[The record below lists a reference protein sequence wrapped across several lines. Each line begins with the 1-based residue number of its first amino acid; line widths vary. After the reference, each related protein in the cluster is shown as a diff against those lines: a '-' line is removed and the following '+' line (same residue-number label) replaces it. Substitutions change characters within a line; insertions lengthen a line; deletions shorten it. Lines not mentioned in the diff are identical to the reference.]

1 MSYFKKKALLKWFS
15 LVATGLMVIALLM
28 LSWLYTTESG
38 LQWLAARIAQLQPQ
52 ELRLGKI
59 SGTLNTSIK
68 LAELEWQQE
77 GSKVQVTGLAV
88 DCQWLHLID
97 GLLSCD
103 SIALTTLTV
112 ENVNDEKT
120 TSLPEALPKLAK
132 VTLPIAL
139 KVKQVTIAS
148 ISYQARNA
156 KITPA
161 KNSDPATSIPSER
174 AHSASIPSA
183 NTPSASTEYNVS
195 DLVLKKLAFAGSKAS
210 VAALK
215 LTFDEHKI
223 AISGYFDMRKKWPH
237 QLAVEVL
244 GAKIL
249 GSVKSKGNITDSS
262 QLTLQL
268 QSPNQILVTSDWF
281 YNQGLFLKR
290 GILIADKQQV
300 ELASQAITLEKTK
313 ANFELNWPKLSAKLQ
328 TQARWQDFKNIQ
340 LSINTE
346 LANVVDWRA
355 STVVSLFLKDELN
368 AAQIATTLRQA
379 LPDAI
384 YQSTPAIKQS
394 WPVLASLDLAIKQ
407 GVATVKSNKLTLG
420 NLTAAIQGEFNVDN
434 PSTENFSLKGQLNGR
449 LLALNNVFELADVNA
464 SWQVE
469 QKESQWLISSQGK
482 IGKLA
487 LAKFDGKKIHWALDF
502 SEDWQGD
509 VKADS
514 LNINEFALG
523 QPLLKISGLPADH
536 KMLISATLAQNT
548 GVKLSFDGQL
558 LQQDAKPF
566 SISSDLSKAI
576 WQISNLDFKAE
587 NQQQTL
593 VLTTEQLQLSAE
605 NQRIKNLCLSG
616 SGTLCINADKQAE
629 QWSANLTF
637 EQWSMSPIFQQV
649 KHWQPTLLA
658 QPSKYPQEVQGRV
671 IGQLTLSGKG
681 QQLAEIS
688 ANLTIPN
695 FKWHSSDVQIHGQE
709 LTILSQQQQ
718 NAIAITTQWQTIN
731 TQLQVPE
738 WPAEI
743 SMPTGQMLLS
753 ITPDFTVDFDLAQTD
768 ITLSI
773 PDDSS
778 PADTPLSKHLLTVAL
793 VKLQGKWQ
801 KDKISTGLNIQLSGE
816 DEITAQFN
824 SDWPLVDSARLD
836 GDLSVNLQQFEW
848 LKQWQK
854 RIDKIEA
861 SLVQNFT
868 LAGTWREPIFT
879 GEGSLGIE
887 HLVIDE
893 YGLDIRNS
901 KVKLSSQQDRI
912 ILLGE
917 LQNPQGALTI
927 AGQAKLS
934 MPIKANLTIEGQQV
948 TLVNNNDN
956 KLIVSPM
963 LKANYQDKHLTVNGN
978 LIVDQADIK
987 IASLPKPAISVSEDQ
1002 VIVDEKNLAVKDSA
1016 LDYNISL
1023 TLSAGDNVKIN
1034 GFGLSSEIQG
1044 NLSSSL
1050 ITGQP
1055 LTLNGRLDLK
1065 EGKFEA
1071 YKQILTIEQGQL
1083 LFLGTAGNPSIQFR
1097 AVRIVDDIKVGII
1110 ADGTIHTPRLTLF
1123 SEPTMPDENVLSLL
1137 IIGRSLDALSQQ
1149 EGNALTS
1156 AAISLGVESANK
1168 LVQKI
1173 GEQLGL
1179 KDVAFTSKSGNQGT
1193 STRVDIAAKINDRLN
1208 VGYGTS
1214 IDSDS
1219 SVQAGWNIEYKLSPN
1234 ISFEAISGDEISAN
1248 INYKKQFSSTK
1259 DKDKDKDKD

>member
-1 MSYFKKKALLKWFS
+1 MSYFKKKALLKWLS
-15 LVATGLMVIALLM
+15 LAATGLMVIALLM

-59 SGTLNTSIK
+59 SGTLNTRIK
-68 LAELEWQQE
+68 LAELDWQQE
-77 GSKVQVTGLAV
+77 GSKVQMTGLSL

-97 GLLSCD
+97 RLLSCD
-103 SIALTTLTV
+103 SIALTSLAV
-112 ENVNDEKT
+112 ASVNDEKT
-120 TSLPEALPKLAK
+120 TSSPEALPKLAI
-132 VTLPIAL
+132 VTLPIAV
-139 KVKQVTIAS
+139 KVKQVTMAS
-148 ISYQARNA
+148 ISYQAMSA

-161 KNSDPATSIPSER
+161 KNSDPARISSER
-174 AHSASIPSA
+174 A
-183 NTPSASTEYNVS
+183 PSASTSSANTEYNVS
-195 DLVLKKLAFAGSKAS
+195 GLVLKKLAFARSKVS
-210 VAALK
+210 VGALK

-223 AISGYFDMRKKWPH
+223 AVSGVLDMRKKWPH
-237 QLAVEVL
+237 QLAIEVL
-244 GAKIL
+244 GAKL
-249 GSVKSKGNITDSS
+249 SGSVKSKGNITDSS

-268 QSPNQILVTSDWF
+268 QSPNQMLVTSDWF

-290 GILIADKQQV
+290 GTLIADKQQV
-300 ELASQAITLEKTK
+300 ELASQAITLEQIK
-313 ANFELNWPKLSAKLQ
+313 ANFELNWPKLSANLQ
-328 TQARWQDFKNIQ
+328 TQTSWQDFKDIQ
-340 LSINTE
+340 LTINTE

-355 STVVSLFLKDELN
+355 SSAVSLLLKNDLN
-368 AAQIATTLRQA
+368 AAQIATSLRQT
-379 LPDAI
+379 LPEAI
-384 YQSTPAIKQS
+384 DQSTPAIKQS

-420 NLTAAIQGEFNVDN
+420 NLTAAIQGEFNLDN
-434 PSTENFSLKGQLNGR
+434 PSTENFSLKGQLNGHS
-449 LLALNNVFELADVNA
+449 LVLNNAFDLADVNV

-469 QKESQWLISSQGK
+469 QQQSQWLISSQGK

-487 LAKFDGKKIHWALDF
+487 LANFDGKNIHWALDF

-509 VKADS
+509 VKADA
-514 LNINEFALG
+514 LNINEFTLE
-523 QPLLKISGLPADH
+523 QPSLKISGLPADH

-576 WQISNLDFKAE
+576 WQISKLDFKAE

-605 NQRIKNLCLSG
+605 NQRIKSLCLSG

-637 EQWSMSPIFQQV
+637 EQWSMSPIFQQI
-649 KHWQPTLLA
+649 KHWQSRLLA
-658 QPSKYPQEVQGRV
+658 QSSQYPQEVQGRV
-671 IGQLTLSGKG
+671 TGQLALSGKG
-681 QQLAEIS
+681 QQLAGIS
-688 ANLTIPN
+688 ANLTIPS
-695 FKWHSSDVQIHGQE
+695 FKWQSSDVQIHGQE
-709 LTILSQQQQ
+709 LTILSKQQ

-731 TQLQVPE
+731 TQLQLPE

-753 ITPDFTVDFDLAQTD
+753 ISPDFTVDFDLAQTD
-768 ITLSI
+768 ITLSA
-773 PDDSS
+773 PDESS
-778 PADTPLSKHLLTVAL
+778 PADTQLSKHLLTVAL
-793 VKLQGKWQ
+793 LKLQGKWQ
-801 KDKISTGLNIQLSGE
+801 KDKISTRLNIQLSGE

-854 RIDKIEA
+854 RIDKVEG

-912 ILLGE
+912 TLLGE

-963 LKANYQDKHLTVNGN
+963 LKANYQDKHLTVDGN

-1002 VIVDEKNLAVKDSA
+1002 VIVDEKILAVKDSA
-1016 LDYNISL
+1016 FDYNISL
-1023 TLSAGDNVKIN
+1023 TLSAGDDVKIS

-1071 YKQILTIEQGQL
+1071 YKQTLTIEQGQL
-1083 LFLGTAGNPSIQFR
+1083 LFLGTAANPSIQFR

-1123 SEPTMPDENVLSLL
+1123 SEPTMADENVLSLL
-1137 IIGRSLDALSQQ
+1137 ITGRNLDSLSQQ

-1179 KDVAFTSKSGNQGT
+1179 KDVAFTSKSGNNGN

-1259 DKDKDKDKD
+1259 DKDKDKDEN

>member
-1 MSYFKKKALLKWFS
+1 MSYFKKKALLKCFS
-15 LVATGLMVIALLM
+15 LVATGLMVIAVLM

-38 LQWLAARIAQLQPQ
+38 LQWLVARIAQFQPQ

-59 SGTLNTSIK
+59 SGTLNTRIK
-68 LAELEWQQE
+68 LVELDWQE
-77 GSKVQVTGLAV
+77 KGTNVQVTGLAI

-103 SIALTTLTV
+103 SIALSTLAVSSVNDAKTTL
-112 ENVNDEKT
+112 
-120 TSLPEALPKLAK
+120 SPEALFPKLAT
-132 VTLPIAL
+132 VTLPIAV
-139 KVKQVTIAS
+139 KVKQVTMAS
-148 ISYQARNA
+148 ISYQVMDAE
-156 KITPA
+156 ITPA
-161 KNSDPATSIPSER
+161 KNSNSATSIS
-174 AHSASIPSA
+174 SA
-183 NTPSASTEYNVS
+183 NTEYNVS
-195 DLVLKKLAFAGSKAS
+195 GLVLKKLAFAGSKAS
-210 VAALK
+210 VGGLK

-223 AISGYFDMRKKWPH
+223 ALSGYLDMRKKWPH

-244 GAKIL
+244 GDKL
-249 GSVKSKGNITDSS
+249 SVNVKSKGNISDSS

-268 QSPNQILVTSDWF
+268 QSPNQMLVTSDWF

-300 ELASQAITLEKTK
+300 ELANQAIALEQTK

-328 TQARWQDFKNIQ
+328 TQARWQDFKDIQ
-340 LSINTE
+340 LTINTE

-355 STVVSLFLKDELN
+355 SSAVSLLLKNELN
-368 AAQIATTLRQA
+368 AGKIVTTLRQA
-379 LPDAI
+379 LPNAI
-384 YQSTPAIKQS
+384 NQSTPAIKQS

-407 GVATVKSNKLTLG
+407 GVATVKSNNITLG
-420 NLTAAIQGEFNVDN
+420 KLTAAIQGEFNLDN
-434 PSTENFSLKGQLNGR
+434 PTTENFSLKGQLNAR
-449 LLALNNVFELADVNA
+449 SLALDSVFEVANVNA

-469 QKESQWLISSQGK
+469 QQQSEWLISSQGK

-487 LAKFDGKKIHWALDF
+487 LANFDGKNIHWALDF
-502 SEDWQGD
+502 SERWQSD

-514 LNINEFALG
+514 LNINGFNLEQL
-523 QPLLKISGLPADH
+523 LLKVSGLPTNH
-536 KMLISATLAQNT
+536 KMLISATLAQKNA
-548 GVKLSFDGQL
+548 VNLSFDGQL
-558 LQQDAKPF
+558 LQEKAKAF

-593 VLTTEQLQLSAE
+593 LLTTEQLQLSAK

-637 EQWSMSPIFQQV
+637 EQWSMSPIFQRV
-649 KHWQPTLLA
+649 KHWQSRLLA
-658 QPSKYPQEVQGRV
+658 QSSKYPQEVQGRV
-671 IGQLTLSGKG
+671 TGQLALSGKG

-688 ANLTIPN
+688 ANLTIPS
-695 FKWHSSDVQIHGQE
+695 FKWQSSDVQIQGQE
-709 LTILSQQQQ
+709 LTILSQRQQ
-718 NAIAITTQWQTIN
+718 NAIAITTQWQIIN
-731 TQLQVPE
+731 SQLKLPE

-743 SMPTGQMLLS
+743 SMPKGQMLLS

-768 ITLSI
+768 ITLRA
-773 PDDSS
+773 PDESS
-778 PADTPLSKHLLTVAL
+778 PTDTQLSKHLLRVAL

-801 KDKISTGLNIQLSGE
+801 KNKISTGLKIRLSGE

-836 GDLSVNLQQFEW
+836 GDLSVDLQQFEW

-854 RIDKIEA
+854 RIDKIEG

-879 GEGSLGIE
+879 SEGSLGIE

-901 KVKLSSQQDRI
+901 KVKLSSQQERI

-963 LKANYQDKHLTVNGN
+963 LKANYQDKHLTVDGN

-987 IASLPKPAISVSEDQ
+987 IASLPKSAISVSEDQ
-1002 VIVDEKNLAVKDSA
+1002 VIVDDKNLAEKDPA
-1016 LDYNISL
+1016 FDYNISL
-1023 TLSAGDNVKIN
+1023 TLSAGDNVKIS

-1071 YKQILTIEQGQL
+1071 YKQTLTIEQGQL
-1083 LFLGTAGNPSIQFR
+1083 LFLGTAENPSIQFR
-1097 AVRIVDDIKVGII
+1097 AVRILDDIKVGII
-1110 ADGTIHTPRLTLF
+1110 ADGTIHNPRLTLF
-1123 SEPTMPDENVLSLL
+1123 SEPVMADENILSLL
-1137 IIGRSLDALSQQ
+1137 ITGQKLDSLSQQ

-1179 KDVAFTSKSGNQGT
+1179 KDVAFTSKSGGKDN

-1259 DKDKDKDKD
+1259 DKD

>member
-1 MSYFKKKALLKWFS
+1 MSYFKKKALLKCFS
-15 LVATGLMVIALLM
+15 LVATGLMVIAVLM

-38 LQWLAARIAQLQPQ
+38 LQWLAARIAQFQPQ

-59 SGTLNTSIK
+59 SGTLNTRIK
-68 LAELEWQQE
+68 LAELDWQE
-77 GSKVQVTGLAV
+77 KGTNVQVTGLAI

-103 SIALTTLTV
+103 SIALSTLAVSSVNDAKTTL
-112 ENVNDEKT
+112 
-120 TSLPEALPKLAK
+120 SPEALFPKLAT
-132 VTLPIAL
+132 VTLPIAV
-139 KVKQVTIAS
+139 KVKQVTMAS
-148 ISYQARNA
+148 ISYQVMDAE
-156 KITPA
+156 ITPA
-161 KNSDPATSIPSER
+161 KNSDSAT
-174 AHSASIPSA
+174 SIPSA
-183 NTPSASTEYNVS
+183 NTEYNVS
-195 DLVLKKLAFAGSKAS
+195 GLVLKKLAFAGSKAS
-210 VAALK
+210 VGGLK

-223 AISGYFDMRKKWPH
+223 ALSGYLDMRKKWPH

-244 GAKIL
+244 GDKL
-249 GSVKSKGNITDSS
+249 SVNVKSKGNISDSS

-268 QSPNQILVTSDWF
+268 QSPNQMLVTSDWF

-300 ELASQAITLEKTK
+300 ELANQAIALEQTK

-328 TQARWQDFKNIQ
+328 TQARWQDFKDIQ
-340 LSINTE
+340 LTINTE

-355 STVVSLFLKDELN
+355 SSAVSLLLKNELN
-368 AAQIATTLRQA
+368 AGEIVTTLRQA
-379 LPDAI
+379 LPNAI
-384 YQSTPAIKQS
+384 NQSTPAIKQS
-394 WPVLASLDLAIKQ
+394 WPVLVSLDLAIKQ
-407 GVATVKSNKLTLG
+407 GVATVKSNNITLG
-420 NLTAAIQGEFNVDN
+420 KLTAAIQGEFNLDN
-434 PSTENFSLKGQLNGR
+434 PTTENFSLKGQLHAR
-449 LLALNNVFELADVNA
+449 SLALDSVFEVANVNA

-469 QKESQWLISSQGK
+469 QQQSEWLISSQGK

-487 LAKFDGKKIHWALDF
+487 LANLDGKNIHWALDF
-502 SEDWQGD
+502 SERWQSD

-514 LNINEFALG
+514 LNINGFNLEQL
-523 QPLLKISGLPADH
+523 LLKVFGLPANH
-536 KMLISATLAQNT
+536 KMLISATLAQKNA
-548 GVKLSFDGQL
+548 VNLSFDGQL
-558 LQQDAKPF
+558 LQEKAKAF

-593 VLTTEQLQLSAE
+593 LLTTEQLQLSAK

-637 EQWSMSPIFQQV
+637 EQWSMSPIFQRV
-649 KHWQPTLLA
+649 KHWQSSLLA
-658 QPSKYPQEVQGRV
+658 QSSKYPQEVQGRV
-671 IGQLTLSGKG
+671 TGQLALSGKG

-688 ANLTIPN
+688 ANLTIPS
-695 FKWHSSDVQIHGQE
+695 FKWQSSDVQIQGQK
-709 LTILSQQQQ
+709 LTIFSQQQQ

-731 TQLQVPE
+731 SQLKLPE

-743 SMPTGQMLLS
+743 SMPKGQMLLS

-768 ITLSI
+768 ITLRA
-773 PDDSS
+773 PDESS
-778 PADTPLSKHLLTVAL
+778 PADTQLSKHLLRVAL

-801 KDKISTGLNIQLSGE
+801 KNKISTGLKIRLSGE

-854 RIDKIEA
+854 RIDKIEG

-901 KVKLSSQQDRI
+901 KVKLSSQQERI

-963 LKANYQDKHLTVNGN
+963 LKANYQDKHLTVDGN

-987 IASLPKPAISVSEDQ
+987 IASLPKSAISVSEDQ
-1002 VIVDEKNLAVKDSA
+1002 VIVDDKNLAEKA
-1016 LDYNISL
+1016 PAFDYNISL
-1023 TLSAGDNVKIN
+1023 TLSAGDNVKIS

-1055 LTLNGRLDLK
+1055 LILNGRLDLK
-1065 EGKFEA
+1065 EGKFKA
-1071 YKQILTIEQGQL
+1071 YKQTLTIEQGQL
-1083 LFLGTAGNPSIQFR
+1083 LFLGTAENPSIQFR
-1097 AVRIVDDIKVGII
+1097 AVRILDDIKVGII
-1110 ADGTIHTPRLTLF
+1110 ADGTIHNPRLTLF
-1123 SEPTMPDENVLSLL
+1123 SEPVMADENILSLL
-1137 IIGRSLDALSQQ
+1137 ITGQKLDSLSQQ

-1179 KDVAFTSKSGNQGT
+1179 KDVAFTSKSGGKDN

-1259 DKDKDKDKD
+1259 DKD

>member
-15 LVATGLMVIALLM
+15 LITTGLMVITLLM

-59 SGTLNTSIK
+59 SGTLNTRIK

-77 GSKVQVTGLAV
+77 GTKVQMTELSV

-97 GLLSCD
+97 RLLSCD
-103 SIALTTLTV
+103 SIALSTLAV
-112 ENVNDEKT
+112 SSVNDEKT
-120 TSLPEALPKLAK
+120 ASSPEALPKLAT

-139 KVKQVTIAS
+139 KVKQVTMAS
-148 ISYQARNA
+148 ISYQAMTA

-161 KNSDPATSIPSER
+161 KNSDPATSIPSQR
-174 AHSASIPSA
+174 AHSA
-183 NTPSASTEYNVS
+183 NTASASTEYNVS
-195 DLVLKKLAFAGSKAS
+195 DLVLKKLAFARSKAS
-210 VAALK
+210 VGALK

-223 AISGYFDMRKKWPH
+223 AVSGYLDMRKKWPH
-237 QLAVEVL
+237 QLAVEVQ
-244 GAKIL
+244 GAKIS
-249 GSVKSKGNITDSS
+249 GNVKSKGNISDSS

-268 QSPNQILVTSDWF
+268 QSPNQMLVTSDWF

-300 ELASQAITLEKTK
+300 ELASQAIDLEKTK

-328 TQARWQDFKNIQ
+328 IQARWQEFKDIQ
-340 LSINTE
+340 LTINTE

-355 STVVSLFLKDELN
+355 SSAVSLLLKNELN

-379 LPDAI
+379 LPEAI
-384 YQSTPAIKQS
+384 DQSTPAIKQS

-407 GVATVKSNKLTLG
+407 GIATVKSNKLTLG
-420 NLTAAIQGEFNVDN
+420 NLTATIQGEFNVDN
-434 PSTENFSLKGQLNGR
+434 PTSENFSLKGQLNGR
-449 LLALNNVFELADVNA
+449 SLALNNVFELANVNA
-464 SWQVE
+464 SWQLE
-469 QKESQWLISSQGK
+469 QQQSQWFISSQGK
-482 IGKLA
+482 IDKLA

-502 SEDWQGD
+502 SEGWQGD
-509 VKADS
+509 VKADA
-514 LNINEFALG
+514 LNINEFSLE
-523 QPLLKISGLPADH
+523 QPSLKISGLPADH
-536 KMLISATLAQNT
+536 KMLISATLAENT
-548 GVKLSFDGQL
+548 AVKLSFDGQL
-558 LQQDAKPF
+558 LQQDTKPF
-566 SISSDLSKAI
+566 SISSDISKAI
-576 WQISNLDFKAE
+576 WQINNLDFKAE
-587 NQQQTL
+587 NQQQAL

-616 SGTLCINADKQAE
+616 SGKLCINADKQVE
-629 QWSANLTF
+629 QWTANLTF

-649 KHWQPTLLA
+649 KHWQSTLLA

-671 IGQLTLSGKG
+671 TGQLALSGKG
-681 QQLAEIS
+681 QQLAGIS
-688 ANLTIPN
+688 ANVTIPS
-695 FKWHSSDVQIHGQE
+695 FKWQSSDVQIHGQE

-718 NAIAITTQWQTIN
+718 NTIAITTQWQTIN
-731 TQLQVPE
+731 TQLQLPE

-768 ITLSI
+768 ITLSV
-773 PDDSS
+773 PDESS
-778 PADTPLSKHLLTVAL
+778 PADTQLSKHLLTVAL
-793 VKLQGKWQ
+793 LKLQGKWQ

-824 SDWPLVDSARLD
+824 SDWPLIDSARLS

-854 RIDKIEA
+854 RIDKIEGN
-861 SLVQNFT
+861 LVQNFT

-901 KVKLSSQQDRI
+901 KVKLSSQQDRV

-917 LQNPQGALTI
+917 LQNPQGSLTI

-963 LKANYQDKHLTVNGN
+963 LKANYQDKHLTVDGN

-1002 VIVDEKNLAVKDSA
+1002 VIVDEKNLAEKDPA

-1023 TLSAGDNVKIN
+1023 TLSAGDNVKIS

-1071 YKQILTIEQGQL
+1071 YKQTLTIEQGQL
-1083 LFLGTAGNPSIQFR
+1083 LFLGTAANPSIQFR

-1110 ADGTIHTPRLTLF
+1110 ADGTIHNPRLTLF
-1123 SEPTMPDENVLSLL
+1123 SEPTMADENVLSLL
-1137 IIGRSLDALSQQ
+1137 ITGRKLDSLSQQ

-1179 KDVAFTSKSGNQGT
+1179 KDVAFTSKSANNGN

-1259 DKDKDKDKD
+1259 DKDKDKDKDKN